1 MAFSNLTCQVFVFFI
16 GYFSK
21 RRGKCY
27 FSLFTAVGNHYS
39 PIKSYLGSW
48 NVGVPYGLHAP
59 WLFIWLNHIFLAYLQ
74 MQWMKIRG
82 LLWAV
87 CLCEGW
93 TRVFCLVCGFIW
105 VEEWPSGR
113 IVFSREW
120 KAVGLLKPA
129 CQRTNCRSN
138 VGKEGTHREA
148 FKWGNEEVKQ
158 DKHPTSF
165 DLLKKLHH
173 SLTLKSPKSRLG
185 FYSSLTQISVLTNSV
200 FKRNSSQSGWLPQD
214 APEYLC
220 HPSNVPYGRSH
231 AVTEKS
237 RRDI

>member
-1 MAFSNLTCQVFVFFI
+1 MEFSNLTCQVFVFFI
-16 GYFSK
+16 GYFCK
-21 RRGKCY
+21 RRGKWC

-39 PIKSYLGSW
+39 PIKGYLGSW

-59 WLFIWLNHIFLAYLQ
+59 WLFIWLNHIFLAYLE

-93 TRVFCLVCGFIW
+93 TRVFCLVGGFIW

-138 VGKEGTHREA
+138 VGKEGTHRKA
-148 FKWGNEEVKQ
+148 FKWGNEEVMQ
-158 DKHPTSF
+158 DKHPTSS
-165 DLLKKLHH
+165 DLLKKTP
-173 SLTLKSPKSRLG
+173 SLFDSEKPQVQVRFYCHWPKYLSWPTVFLREIQATVCDCLKTL
-185 FYSSLTQISVLTNSV
+185 
-200 FKRNSSQSGWLPQD
+200 QSIYVILPMSHVVDLMLWQR
-214 APEYLC
+214 
-220 HPSNVPYGRSH
+220 SN
-231 AVTEKS
+231 
-237 RRDI
+237 I